1 MVRALRIEYP
11 GAWHHVMH
19 RGARRR
25 QVFLSDEDRQDWLR
39 LVGKVVDRY
48 QIEVGAFVLMDTHWH
63 LLVHTLEPE
72 LSVAMQRLNG
82 VYTQRFN
89 RRNGYDGAL
98 FRGRFHSVLIDS
110 ETYLA
115 RVVGYIHRNPL
126 EAGMVD
132 RIGDYPW
139 SSFPCFI
146 GDAAAPPWLSSRWQQ
161 VTGIRTRQAV
171 LESTIRTDHE
181 LAEFY
186 SVDRQAP
193 ILGSPAFVNDHLSK
207 AVLTSETEGHAA
219 SARNRPTP
227 QEIDLAVAEA
237 LGVSCEHLRAPTK
250 GVPNTARRLAVG
262 LSEETTGLPHSEL
275 ADRYGYTT
283 EKGVAAAA
291 RRYRQ
296 QLAQDGEFADLVG
309 EMRSSLTLGEV

>member
-1 MVRALRIEYP
+1 
-11 GAWHHVMH
+11 
-19 RGARRR
+19 
-25 QVFLSDEDRQDWLR
+25 
-39 LVGKVVDRY
+39 
-48 QIEVGAFVLMDTHWH
+48 
-63 LLVHTLEPE
+63 
-72 LSVAMQRLNG
+72 
-82 VYTQRFN
+82 
-89 RRNGYDGAL
+89 
-98 FRGRFHSVLIDS
+98 
-110 ETYLA
+110 
-115 RVVGYIHRNPL
+115 
-126 EAGMVD
+126 MVD

-146 GDAAAPPWLSSRWQQ
+146 GDAATPPWLSSRWQQ

-171 LESTIRTDHE
+171 LDSTIRTDTE

-219 SARNRPTP
+219 SARNRPEP
-227 QEIDLAVAEA
+227 EVIDLAVADA
-237 LGVSCEHLRAPTK
+237 LGVTCEHLRAPTK

-275 ADRYGYTT
+275 ADHYGYTT

-309 EMRSSLTLGEV
+309 EMRASLTLGEVCLLYTSDAADE